1 MCNLSCISATV
12 PYPLCRC
19 LLTPAQADTLH
30 WDIPLPG
37 CSLHLF
43 WALTPPFGPFP
54 HMDALFSLH
63 RLWHPMLVYVSIRI
77 PPDPAQEPTPHAR
90 LLLCRLGS
98 DTLLL
103 TTHGFLTPAGPAL
116 SPLVGLDWVIQKR
129 KGRESKRR
137 WKEKGKKQVLLILVK
152 KKMRLL
158 KIILLFLR

>member
-37 CSLHLF
+37 CSLHLSR
-43 WALTPPFGPFP
+43 ALTPLFGPFP

-63 RLWHPMLVYVSIRI
+63 RLWHPTLVYVPIRI

-90 LLLCRLGS
+90 LLPCRLGS

-103 TTHGFLTPAGPAL
+103 TTTAF
-116 SPLVGLDWVIQKR
+116 SPQLDLLCSHSWVWTESFRNEREEKAR
-129 KGRESKRR
+129 GGGRRR
-137 WKEKGKKQVLLILVK
+137 EKS
-152 KKMRLL
+152 RY
-158 KIILLFLR
+158 FSF